1 MRVRRVAFV
10 TEEGAC
16 RALTDPRRADVAV
29 SLCLACLEA
38 ALIVFAST
46 RDLAS
51 ESSCSRTYRTR
62 CSGGTGLSWGL
73 STLLASSC
81 TRLWMALRSDVDGF
95 GPAGLAIPSGAGAV
109 AYCRIQGFC
118 DIGAFL
124 WYAVVLA
131 LVLRCRCECVLP
143 RGARQRH
150 CVVFCAL
157 LNTPRHSLRVATL
170 LISILVYLCN
180 D

>member
-16 RALTDPRRADVAV
+16 RALTDPRSADVAV

-81 TRLWMALRSDVDGF
+81 TRLWMALRSECDGF
-95 GPAGLAIPSGAGAV
+95 VPAGLTGLSGGGAV
-109 AYCRIQGFC
+109 AYCRVHGFC

-124 WYAVVLA
+124 WYAAVFG
-131 LVLRCRCECVLP
+131 LVLRLRWERVLP
-143 RGARQRH
+143 MGARERH
-150 CVVFCAL
+150 CVVLCAL
-157 LNTPRHSLRVATL
+157 LNTPRQSLRVAAL
-170 LISILVYLCN
+170 PISMSVCLNN